1 MLAVLSLSRVSL
13 LKQPTYPIAE
23 VIKCVWNANVF
34 FIMCP
39 RCSFAG
45 TLAAGFQNF
54 TGGIFLVSFVVFKLE
69 MKL

>member
-1 MLAVLSLSRVSL
+1 MLAVLFLSRVSL

-23 VIKCVWNANVF
+23 VIKCVWNADVF
-34 FIMCP
+34 LLC
-39 RCSFAG
+39 ALG
-45 TLAAGFQNF
+45 VALLAAGFQNF